1 MALSV
6 IWLVLTVQSSQ
17 SLGERIKQPGPLEQ
31 GEGKQWLDYLKSVD
45 GGDMSD
51 AKATATALEILQKAN
66 HPTLEEV
73 KTFSNF
79 LQDADCVD
87 WMPSY
92 ATKWALDMLATN
104 HGAAS
109 EFKAWSDYLDACSE
123 DWPAKEWIAGLLAK
137 VNHPTVEEFKSWFDY
152 IYNVVNIEPS
162 ADARA
167 KALETLAKDH
177 PSLEDVK
184 TWTSYLHSENGG
196 DMKMADAFDEA
207 LDVLGK
213 DRHPSLKDL
222 RTWSKYFLHH
232 CGGSFFRTFA
242 TSHALEILLAEDHP
256 NFEEFAAWSDYF
268 CNEGDYGWDKTQ
280 QVTQKTLDVLKKH
293 HPTFEE
299 FKIWKGLLHGY
310 RTDDRI
316 IEMLTRETHP
326 TVEEF
331 KALSSYIGS
340 QEGMYGEGEEEALS
354 LLTTAHHPSLEQVKD
369 WINYFV
375 NTRDDETSR
384 SWAVKRAIQFLQ
396 KEGRP
401 SEPPKSLLGRLTF
414 KAWCKLHG
422 I

>member
-17 SLGERIKQPGPLEQ
+17 SLGERIKQPGPLEP
-31 GEGKQWLDYLKSVD
+31 G
-45 GGDMSD
+45 
-51 AKATATALEILQKAN
+51 
-66 HPTLEEV
+66 
-73 KTFSNF
+73 
-79 LQDADCVD
+79 
-87 WMPSY
+87 
-92 ATKWALDMLATN
+92 
-104 HGAAS
+104 
-109 EFKAWSDYLDACSE
+109 
-123 DWPAKEWIAGLLAK
+123 
-137 VNHPTVEEFKSWFDY
+137 HPTVEEFKSWFDY

-162 ADARA
+162 AEARA

-207 LDVLGK
+207 LNVLGK

-222 RTWSKYFLHH
+222 RTWSNYFLHH
-232 CGGSFFRTFA
+232 CGGSFFRGFA

-268 CNEGDYGWDKTQ
+268 CNEGDYGWGKTQ
-280 QVTQKTLDVLKKH
+280 QVTQKTLDVLNKD

-316 IEMLTRETHP
+316 IEMLTTEPHP

-369 WINYFV
+369 WTNYFV